1 MEETWEFVPSRR
13 TRLWRMKGACSH
25 PPPSPALPPPPTS
38 QLPRPKFEPYLL
50 EKDTSVSKMVANN
63 KESASS
69 VSALAQQEAV
79 SEGIEA
85 FELPRS
91 IITRLARSAVSEE
104 IELLLN
110 SAKSSCTLIDV
121 GEHEDVKR
129 RRFVVPESIYSFHQ
143 LPRYVFFSCFYL
155 RFDSFPLCEAATA
168 HEVAASKQHKS
179 ISATDVLKALELV
192 EMGDMVPKLQQELQG
207 TPLYHVLLLSASHVP
222 SVYRDVQKTGRG
234 GKGKARESL
243 VEVKSASAA
252 SSSRPRQKTKEKER
266 GPTITISRPQAKA
279 PSRAPEPE
287 YERVGVN
294 GHVHEDGDEAE
305 YMGEEDEEVDE
316 EDEDGDDDDVGD
328 EELEDPMVVD
338 DEDTRRD
345 ERDLDDEDDGE

>member
-1 MEETWEFVPSRR
+1 
-13 TRLWRMKGACSH
+13 
-25 PPPSPALPPPPTS
+25 
-38 QLPRPKFEPYLL
+38 
-50 EKDTSVSKMVANN
+50 MVANN

-91 IITRLARSAVSEE
+91 IITRLARSAMSE
-104 IELLLN
+104 N
-110 SAKSSCTLIDV
+110 TKMSKDV
-121 GEHEDVKR
+121 VL
-129 RRFVVPESIYSFHQ
+129 SFQ
-143 LPRYVFFSCFYL
+143 KASTVFINYL
-155 RFDSFPLCEAATA
+155 AATA

-192 EMGDMVPKLQQELQG
+192 EMGDMVPKLQQELQ
-207 TPLYHVLLLSASHVP
+207 
-222 SVYRDVQKTGRG
+222 VYRDVQKTGRG